1 MRVCLRRREGAV
13 SISCFSKLLF
23 LLFFQTSRSRQPSQ
37 GRPRSLPAQRLEMA
51 TRRGEGWRPRQP
63 RQAEVANEEI
73 CAAKQTEP
81 FQGSFDLGLMLE
93 GVAGGSAAPPDPP
106 RAG

>member
-37 GRPRSLPAQRLEMA
+37 GRPRRSPRNILEMA

-63 RQAEVANEEI
+63 RQAEMANEEI
-73 CAAKQTEP
+73 CAAEQTKP
-81 FQGSFDLGLMLE
+81 FQGSFDLALMSE
-93 GVAGGSAAPPDPP
+93 G
-106 RAG
+106 